1 MKKFIIF
8 SAIVIMG
15 VFLWAIYENTKVEV
29 KENTTMGLLQP
40 NRKAPLFT
48 LPDINTG
55 NPVSLE
61 QFRGKIV
68 VLNFWSSWCT
78 PCQEEVKELN
88 RFYED
93 FRDSVVLLG
102 INVWDDKGKALSFMK
117 KYGINFPVLHAKNSP
132 ITVDYGINGVP
143 ETVIIDST
151 GVIRFHF
158 KGPIT
163 YEILGKYTEKALHG

>member
-1 MKKFIIF
+1 MKRFIIF
-8 SAIVIMG
+8 SAIVIIG

-40 NRKAPLFT
+40 NRKAPPFT

-55 NPVSLE
+55 EPVSFE
-61 QFRGKIV
+61 QFKGKTI
-68 VLNFWSSWCT
+68 VLNFWSSWCR
-78 PCQEEVKELN
+78 PCQEEVMELN

-93 FRDSVVLLG
+93 FGDSVVLIG
-102 INVWDDKGKALSFMK
+102 INVWDDKGKALSFME
-117 KYGINFPVLHAKNSP
+117 KYRIRFPVLYAKNSP

-143 ETVIIDST
+143 ETVIIDRE
-151 GVIRFHF
+151 GIIRFHF

-163 YEILGKYTEKALHG
+163 YEILREYIGKAESR